1 MSDPEATRERLAFQ
15 TGRLDR
21 VVRRRVVHCAD
32 DEPLAL
38 CDARVEADPGTAAG
52 TVRDRGGDPV
62 PPIGRD
68 AAGRAIH
75 VIIFMTMLMRLAIAA
90 ALLGQF
96 SFLAAQPASPPA
108 LWYRQP
114 AQSWNDA
121 LPVGNGRMGAMVFG
135 GIGTERIQFNESTVW
150 TGEPHDYSHKGA
162 VNFLPQIRELLFA
175 GRQKEAEAL
184 AMREFMSVPV
194 RQKAYQAFGDVLI
207 DFGGLPAK
215 AATTNYRRSLNLD
228 TGVASVRFS
237 HDGVTYTREVLASY
251 PANVIAIRLTASR
264 SRKLAFTVALRPAH
278 EESQIMAA
286 GDEIVLTGQPADS
299 AIRFEARLRVVLGGG
314 PDAGAM
320 TDHDGLISV
329 AGATS
334 ATLLLSGATNFVN
347 FRDVSADPSR
357 KTKAVLEA
365 LVGKSYRRIR
375 SEHVADHR
383 RLFRRVSL
391 DVGTTPA
398 AALPTDERIAAFA
411 GGEDPALVALLFK
424 YGRYLLIGSSRP
436 GGQPA
441 NLQGIWNDT
450 NRPSWD
456 SKYTVNINTEMNYWP
471 SWTTNLA
478 ECQIPLF
485 DALKEVAQSG
495 SVTAR
500 EHYGAGGW
508 VLHHNF
514 DLWRGTAPINASNHG
529 IWPTGGA
536 WLAQHAWE
544 HYLVTG
550 DRAYLRDTG
559 YPLMRGAAEFFAA
572 YLIPDPKR
580 GWLISGPSNS
590 PEQGGLVMGPTMDH
604 QIVRNLFG
612 NVIAASEL
620 LGTDDALRA
629 RLAVMRGRIAPNQI
643 GRLGQLQEWLDD
655 VDDPENKH
663 RHVSHMF
670 GLHPGSEITAFGT
683 PDLFAAVKK
692 SLEFRGDEATGW
704 SMGWKINLWARLLD
718 GDRAYLILKNLI
730 RPALSGAKPR
740 SGLYT
745 NMFDAHP
752 PFQIDGNFGAT
763 AGIAEMLLQSHD
775 PHAAPLSMTPVQ
787 RGQAGFIHLLPAL
800 PKAFPTGS
808 VRGLKARGGFEV
820 DMSWRAGK
828 LVSAT
833 IRPAESKPLKVRYAG
848 KEIEVKALAG
858 GTYRFGPDL
867 KAIRF

>member
-1 MSDPEATRERLAFQ
+1 MIFLTM
-15 TGRLDR
+15 
-21 VVRRRVVHCAD
+21 
-32 DEPLAL
+32 PL
-38 CDARVEADPGTAAG
+38 
-52 TVRDRGGDPV
+52 
-62 PPIGRD
+62 
-68 AAGRAIH
+68 
-75 VIIFMTMLMRLAIAA
+75 RLAIVITF
-90 ALLGQF
+90 LGQF
-96 SFLAAQPASPPA
+96 CFLAAQPAGPPT

-135 GIGTERIQFNESTVW
+135 GISSERIQFNESTVW

-162 VNFLPQIRELLFA
+162 VQFLPQIRELLFA

-184 AMREFMSVPV
+184 ATREFMSVPV
-194 RQKAYQAFGDVLI
+194 RQKAYQAFGEVLI
-207 DFGGLPAK
+207 DLGGLPPK
-215 AATTNYRRSLNLD
+215 AAPANYRRSLNLD
-228 TGVASVRFS
+228 TGIASVRFS
-237 HDGVTYTREVLASY
+237 HNGVTYTREVLASA
-251 PANVIAIRLTASR
+251 PANVVAIRLTASKA
-264 SRKLAFTVALRPAH
+264 RKLSFTASLRSAH
-278 EESQIMAA
+278 EDSQIMAA
-286 GDEIVLTGQPADS
+286 GDEIVMTGRPADS
-299 AIRFEARLRVVLGGG
+299 AIRFEARLRIVLGGG

-320 TDHDGLISV
+320 TDHDGRISV

-347 FRDVSADPSR
+347 FRDVSADPSQR
-357 KTKAVLEA
+357 TKAVLSA
-365 LVGKSYRRIR
+365 LTGKSYRRIR
-375 SEHVADHR
+375 NEHAADHR

-391 DVGTTPA
+391 DLGTSPA

-411 GGEDPALVALLFK
+411 NGEDPALVALLFQ

-441 NLQGIWNDT
+441 NLQGIWNDS
-450 NRPSWD
+450 NKPSWD

-471 SWTTNLA
+471 AWTTNLA
-478 ECQIPLF
+478 ECQISLF

-495 SVTAR
+495 AVTAR
-500 EHYGAGGW
+500 EHYGASGW

-544 HYLVTG
+544 HFLATG
-550 DRAYLRDTG
+550 DRAYLLDTG
-559 YPLMRGAAEFFAA
+559 YPLMRGAAEFLTE

-590 PEQGGLVMGPTMDH
+590 PEQGGLVMGPAMDH

-612 NVIAASEL
+612 NVIAASEM
-620 LGTDDALRA
+620 LGIDAGLRA
-629 RLAVMRGRIAPNQI
+629 QMAEMRGRIAPNQI

-670 GLHPGSEITAFGT
+670 GLYPGSEITAFGT
-683 PDLFAAVKK
+683 PDLFAAVRK

-718 GDRAYLILKNLI
+718 GDHAYLILKNLI
-730 RPALSGAKPR
+730 RPAIAGAKPR

-752 PFQIDGNFGAT
+752 PFQIDGNLGAT

-775 PHAAPLSMTPVQ
+775 PYATPISMTPVQ
-787 RGQAGFIHLLPAL
+787 RGQAGFVHLLPAL

-820 DMSWRAGK
+820 DMAWNAGR

-848 KEIEVKALAG
+848 KEIEVKAQAG
-858 GTYRFGPDL
+858 RTYRFSPEL
-867 KAIRF
+867 KTSRF

>member
-1 MSDPEATRERLAFQ
+1 MIFLTMLLRIA
-15 TGRLDR
+15 
-21 VVRRRVVHCAD
+21 
-32 DEPLAL
+32 
-38 CDARVEADPGTAAG
+38 TAAA
-52 TVRDRGGDPV
+52 V
-62 PPIGRD
+62 
-68 AAGRAIH
+68 
-75 VIIFMTMLMRLAIAA
+75 
-90 ALLGQF
+90 LGQL
-96 SFLAAQPASPPA
+96 SFLAAQPANPPS

-114 AQSWNDA
+114 AGTWNDA

-135 GIGTERIQFNESTVW
+135 GVASERIQFNESTVW
-150 TGEPHDYSHKGA
+150 TGGPHDYSHKGA
-162 VNFLPQIRELLFA
+162 VKFLPQIRELLLA

-184 AMREFMSVPV
+184 AMREFMSEPV

-207 DFGGLPAK
+207 DFGGLPPGAVP
-215 AATTNYRRSLNLD
+215 ANYRRSLNLD
-228 TGVASVRFS
+228 TAIASVRYS
-237 HDGVTYTREVLASY
+237 HGGVTYTREVLASY
-251 PANVIAIRLTASR
+251 PANVIAIRLTASK
-264 SRKLAFTVALRPAH
+264 SRKLSFTVSLRSAH
-278 EESQIMAA
+278 EDAQIMAA
-286 GDEIVLTGQPADS
+286 GDEIVMTGQPADS
-299 AIRFEARLRVVLGGG
+299 AIRFEARLRIILPVG

-329 AGATS
+329 AGATT
-334 ATLLLSGATNFVN
+334 ATLLLSGATNFNN
-347 FRDVSADPSR
+347 FRDVSADPSQR
-357 KTKAVLEA
+357 TKAVLEA

-375 SEHVADHR
+375 REHVADHQ
-383 RLFRRVSL
+383 RLFQRVSL
-391 DVGTTPA
+391 DLGTSPA
-398 AALPTDERIAAFA
+398 AALPTDERLAAFA
-411 GGEDPALVALLFK
+411 TGQDPALVALLFQ

-450 NRPSWD
+450 NTPSWD

-485 DALKEVAQSG
+485 DALKEVSQSG
-495 SVTAR
+495 AVTAR
-500 EHYGAGGW
+500 ENYAAPGW

-544 HYLVTG
+544 HFLVTG
-550 DRAYLRDTG
+550 DRSYLRDTA
-559 YPLMRGAAEFFAA
+559 YPLMRGAAEFFTG

-580 GWLISGPSNS
+580 GHLISGPSNS

-620 LGTDDALRA
+620 LGTDADLRA
-629 RLAVMRGRIAPNQI
+629 RLVEMRGRIAPNQI

-655 VDDPENKH
+655 VDDPNNKH

-670 GLHPGSEITAFGT
+670 GLFPGSEITAFGT
-683 PDLFAAVKK
+683 PDLFSAVRK

-718 GDRAYLILKNLI
+718 GDHAYLILKNLI
-730 RPALSGAKPR
+730 RPAIAGAKPR

-763 AGIAEMLLQSHD
+763 AGIAEMLMQSHD
-775 PHAAPLSMTPVQ
+775 PYAKPLSMTPVQ
-787 RGQAGFIHLLPAL
+787 RGQAGFVHLLPAL

-820 DMSWRAGK
+820 DITWRAGM

-833 IRPAESKPLKVRYAG
+833 IRPSESKPLKVRYAG
-848 KEIEVKALAG
+848 KEIEIKAQAG
-858 GTYRFGPDL
+858 RRYRFGPEL
-867 KAIRF
+867 KASSRN